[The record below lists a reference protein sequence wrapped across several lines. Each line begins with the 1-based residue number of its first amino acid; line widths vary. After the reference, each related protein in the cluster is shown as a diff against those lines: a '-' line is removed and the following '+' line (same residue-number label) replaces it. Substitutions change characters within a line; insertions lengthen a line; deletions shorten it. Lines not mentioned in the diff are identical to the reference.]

1 MIRLLLVDDHAIMR
15 ESLRAVLER
24 EPDIKVLGEAGEGE
38 TALALVRGLAPD
50 LVLSDINMPGIDGI
64 ELTLRIVR
72 ASPRV
77 KVLALST
84 HLGQRFVAQMLE
96 AGAQGYVNKAA
107 GRDELLRAIR
117 AVAAGERYLCKE
129 VVAMLRNPSVGER
142 EDAQAKLGR
151 REIEILKK
159 LALGETPSAIAASL
173 YIAPGIVEI
182 HQNNILRKLNLH
194 DIAGLT
200 QYAIREGLISP

>member
-1 MIRLLLVDDHAIMR
+1 MIRLLLVDDHALMR
-15 ESLRAVLER
+15 ESLRAVLGR
-24 EPDIKVLGEAGEGE
+24 EPDIKVLGEASEGE
-38 TALALVRGLAPD
+38 TALALVRELAPD
-50 LVLSDINMPGIDGI
+50 LVLTDISMPGLDGI
-64 ELTLRIVR
+64 ELTQRILS

-84 HLGQRFVAQMLE
+84 HLGQNFVAQMLA

-107 GRDELLRAIR
+107 GRVELLRAIR

-129 VVAMLRNPSVGER
+129 VVAMLRKSPAGTG
-142 EDAQAKLGR
+142 AQVKLGW
-151 REIEILKK
+151 REIEVLKK
-159 LALGETPSAIAASL
+159 LALGETSSAIAESL

-182 HQNNILRKLNLH
+182 HQRNILRKLELH

-200 QYAIREGLISP
+200 QYAIREGLILH

>member
-50 LVLSDINMPGIDGI
+50 LVLTDINMPGLDGI
-64 ELTLRIVR
+64 ELTQRIMR
-72 ASPRV
+72 ASPGM

-107 GRDELLRAIR
+107 GREELLRAIR

-129 VVAMLRNPSVGER
+129 VVTMLRNPAAG
-142 EDAQAKLGR
+142 DLAQAKLGR
-151 REIEILKK
+151 REIEVLKK
-159 LALGETPSAIAASL
+159 LALGETLTAIAESL
-173 YIAPGIVEI
+173 HIAPGIIEI
-182 HQNNILRKLNLH
+182 HQNNILRKLNLD
-194 DIAGLT
+194 DIAGLK
-200 QYAIREGLISP
+200 QYAIGEGLISH

>member
-1 MIRLLLVDDHAIMR
+1 MIRLLLVDDHALMR
-15 ESLRAVLER
+15 ESLRAVLGR
-24 EPDIKVLGEAGEGE
+24 EPDIKVLGEASEGE
-38 TALALVRGLAPD
+38 TALALVRELAPD
-50 LVLSDINMPGIDGI
+50 LVLTDISMPGLDGI
-64 ELTLRIVR
+64 ELTQRILS

-84 HLGQRFVAQMLE
+84 HLGQNFVAQMLA

-107 GRDELLRAIR
+107 GRVELLRAIR

-129 VVAMLRNPSVGER
+129 VVGMLRKSPAGTG
-142 EDAQAKLGR
+142 AQVKLGW
-151 REIEILKK
+151 REIEVLKK
-159 LALGETPSAIAASL
+159 LALGETSSAIAESL

-182 HQNNILRKLNLH
+182 HQRNILRKLELH

-200 QYAIREGLISP
+200 QYAIREGLILH